1 MPDNLADF
9 AVLSGPSA
17 GPLVRWQA
25 AVAGFS
31 DGFLG
36 GVLGG
41 ALYRLLLGQ
50 WPALGLECTWGRIV
64 LFSALLGCLAAWR
77 AARRKGLEAF
87 NWRITL
93 LLAVSALSLWVLD
106 VFAGAPAP
114 PVLPPLPR
122 LEYAAKSAP
131 DLLQRGVDR
140 RTGLTFRT

>member
-1 MPDNLADF
+1 MPDNVADF
-9 AVLSGPSA
+9 AVLNGPTA

-25 AVAGFS
+25 AVAGFG

-41 ALYRLLLGQ
+41 ALYRLVLGQ

-77 AARRKGLEAF
+77 AARRKRLEDF

-93 LLAVSALSLWVLD
+93 LLAMSALSLWVLE

-114 PVLPPLPR
+114 PVIRPLPR
-122 LEYAAKSAP
+122 LEYAASPAP
-131 DLLQRGVDR
+131 GPAARGVNR
-140 RTGLTFRT
+140 RTGPDFRT